1 MKRPIAVKNRPRVVN
16 FWMRN
21 AVTGIM
27 MPLTSMKIVVTHWAS
42 LAVMPKSSMNA
53 GSAVLRSVWL
63 RMMTNAPDS
72 RTPMTML
79 RLTGDWPSAPAVPDS
94 LMRVPSCLRGC
105 V

>member
-1 MKRPIAVKNRPRVVN
+1 MAVRKSPRVVN
-16 FWMRN
+16 FWMRK

-27 MPLTSMKIVVTHWAS
+27 MPLTSMKIVVTHCAS
-42 LAVMPKSSMNA
+42 LAVMPKSCMNA
-53 GSAVLRSVWL
+53 GRAVFRSVWL

-79 RLTGDWPSAPAVPDS
+79 RLTGEWSSAPVLPDS